1 LKNEKIHSGF
11 MGLDEMRFDRSFK
24 LSIGR
29 LGFLAGTLDL
39 GILILHNNLMIDG
52 GITAW

>member
-1 LKNEKIHSGF
+1 

-24 LSIGR
+24 FWIGR